1 MGSILSGCISLL
13 TGSVGVVMAVVLLCV
28 LALIGFAVLRI
39 IIEYSWHNLIVLSLV
54 GIVIGGILLLL
65 L

>member
-1 MGSILSGCISLL
+1 
-13 TGSVGVVMAVVLLCV
+13 MAVVLLCV

>member
-1 MGSILSGCISLL
+1 MGAILSGCISLL
-13 TGSVGVVMAVVLLCV
+13 TGSVGVVMAVDLLCV
-28 LALIGFAVLRI
+28 LALIIFTVLRI